1 MITRINF
8 RNKEYI
14 KIVRSLSGGYYVMGS
29 VIRGVERA
37 DNLNELRD
45 ILNILAKENGG
56 IVSNQVEK
64 NHKKLKEST
73 DRIKVDNIYY
83 SYDEGNF
90 NVVTGIIFDID
101 NGGGRILVGNERIGG
116 LVNYFVK
123 VIRAGNDGERVA
135 KEIEDSIHRPDGGG
149 GRYLFGHSSFEG
161 IINLKSNYY
170 DYYENDH
177 KKNLRFRI
185 YRVDKQYYFSMWD
198 GYVENYLSRR
208 DEIHK
213 IFEIIGLDK
222 MMVKFE
228 VINSGKYKNYNN
240 SSFYIFLS
248 YDELFNRQNTE
259 AKKIKNEIEVR
270 LDNVNER
277 LVNLER
283 DFHAK
288 KAALSVGERNR
299 YLLELKN
306 LRSESEALTAALAAG
321 EVDLQRVVIKVFD
334 KLEGDDESI
343 SSDILYREL
352 EKNFRGYGTSAVQI
366 LQRIRDLKINPKDLM
381 RSYK

>member
-56 IVSNQVEK
+56 IVSKQVEK

-73 DRIKVDNIYY
+73 DRIKVDNVYY
-83 SYDEGNF
+83 YYDEGNF

-101 NGGGRILVGNERIGG
+101 NGGGR
-116 LVNYFVK
+116 
-123 VIRAGNDGERVA
+123 
-135 KEIEDSIHRPDGGG
+135 
-149 GRYLFGHSSFEG
+149 YLFGHGSFER

-185 YRVDKQYYFSMWD
+185 YMVDKQYYFSMWD

-208 DEIHK
+208 DEIDK

-334 KLEGDDESI
+334 KRVVIKVFDKLEGDDESI